1 MTSRQTEEK
10 ITALYE
16 RLSRDDELTGDSSSI
31 ANQKI
36 YLETYATQH
45 GYTNLRHYTDDGW
58 SGGNFDRPDWKRLIA
73 DIEAEKVGTVL
84 VKDMSRIGRN
94 YLQTGFY
101 TEVFFREHGVHFIA
115 VANNV
120 DSEDQNSSEFAPFL
134 NIMNEWY
141 LRDQSRKIKAAS
153 KLKGTSGKPLTNN
166 VVYGY
171 QKDPNDKDHWII
183 DPEAASVVRKIFR
196 LALEGN
202 GPYAIAKLLTA
213 EKVERPAYYLACRGR
228 GVHKNNCDMS
238 RPYDWHGYTVQRILT
253 RPEYLGHTVN
263 FRTAKKSYKEKKVKT
278 DPSEW
283 LIFENTHEA
292 IIDPETF
299 EIAQK
304 VCQTRRRT
312 DTIGEANPLTG
323 LVFCADCG
331 RKMYNHRS
339 RRTPGKDGKAH
350 TCDGYE
356 CSTYNMTHNHERPL
370 CFPHHVSTRALQQL
384 ILETIRTVST
394 YAVQNEEAFVQ
405 KIREASE
412 IRKLESAKDLKR
424 RVQKAKKR
432 CKELDRLLKKL
443 YESYVLENLPE
454 KRYKSLSEEYESE
467 QAELEKLIASEE
479 SQLAAYEADTDRLER
494 FLALAKKYRD
504 FSELSTPMLN
514 EFVDRILVHA
524 PTKDEYGDRCQEIEI
539 YLNFIGRF
547 DVPTPEPTPEELAQ
561 LEAERKKRAA
571 NREKYYRRKERK
583 AQEAAEAAAA
593 ALEAT
598 DLPLAEDSSTTEEM
612 QTTE

>member
-36 YLETYATQH
+36 YLESYATAH
-45 GYTNLRHYTDDGW
+45 GYTCLRHYTDDGW

-73 DIEAEKVGTVL
+73 DIEAGKVGTVL

-141 LRDQSRKIKAAS
+141 LRDQSRKVAAAY
-153 KLKGTSGKPLTNN
+153 KVKGKSGKPLTNN
-166 VVYGY
+166 PIYGY
-171 QKDPNDKDHWII
+171 RKDPEDKDHWII
-183 DPEAASVVRKIFR
+183 DPEAAEVVRKIFR
-196 LALEGN
+196 LAVAGK
-202 GPYAIAKLLTA
+202 GPYAIAQQLRD
-213 EKVERPAYYLACRGR
+213 EKVDCPAYHLAGIGAGTHRSR
-228 GVHKNNCDMS
+228 SDPS
-238 RPYDWHGYTVQRILT
+238 RPHDWYGNTVKRILMK
-253 RPEYLGHTVN
+253 PEYLGHTVN
-263 FRTAKKSYKEKKVKT
+263 FRSSKKTYKDKRQLT
-278 DPSEW
+278 DPEEW
-283 LIFENTHEA
+283 MIFENTHES

-299 EIAQK
+299 AIAQK

-312 DTIGEANPLTG
+312 DTIGKANPLTG

-331 RKMYNHRS
+331 RKMYNHRG
-339 RRTPGKDGKAH
+339 RRVRKDG
-350 TCDGYE
+350 TVCNSDGYN
-356 CSTYNMTHNHERPL
+356 CSTYMMTFQHESKE
-370 CFPHHVSTRALQQL
+370 CSPHYVSTAALREL
-384 ILETIRTVST
+384 ILETIRTVSV
-394 YAVQNEEAFVQ
+394 YAIQNETEFVR
-405 KIREASE
+405 KVREASSIQQE
-412 IRKLESAKDLKR
+412 TSAKELR
-424 RVQKAKKR
+424 RKVQRAKKR

-443 YESYVLENLPE
+443 YEAYVLEDLPE
-454 KRYKSLSEEYESE
+454 KRYKALSEEYETE

-479 SQLAAYEADTDRLER
+479 SQLAAFDADTDRVEQ

-504 FSELSTPMLN
+504 FTELTTPMIN
-514 EFVDRILVHA
+514 EFIDRILVHA

-583 AQEAAEAAAA
+583 AQAAAA
-593 ALEAT
+593 SAAAAMTEIET
-598 DLPLAEDSSTTEEM
+598 QTTTE
-612 QTTE
+612 